1 MLDKVPFTSFRVT
14 FLVQGDISLAALS
27 IARRARR
34 ISITAY
40 PTRMTAVAT

>member
-1 MLDKVPFTSFRVT
+1 MLDMVPFTSFRVT
-14 FLVQGDISLAALS
+14 FPFMTSLAALS

-40 PTRMTAVAT
+40 PTRMTAVAA